1 MGRRHA
7 IDRAFELARTGAYAI
22 ASDIRSAL
30 SGEGYS
36 AAQLEPLRAP
46 SLRRD
51 LIRACREAGRGE
63 RHASS

>member
-22 ASDIRSAL
+22 ARDIRSAL

-36 AAQLEPLRAP
+36 AAQLELRRAP

-51 LIRACREAGRGE
+51 LIRACREAGRDE
-63 RHASS
+63 RRPAS

>member
-22 ASDIRSAL
+22 ASNIRSAL

-36 AAQLEPLRAP
+36 AAQLELLRAP

-51 LIRACREAGRGE
+51 LIRACREAGRDE
-63 RHASS
+63 RRPAS